1 MGTST
6 KMFGLFIF
14 FSLFWLFFYWGHKF
28 FPAYLA
34 CPLWAYMCISGL
46 IHKDPSEPNKK
57 DEVDKK

>member
-1 MGTST
+1 
-6 KMFGLFIF
+6 MFGLFIF